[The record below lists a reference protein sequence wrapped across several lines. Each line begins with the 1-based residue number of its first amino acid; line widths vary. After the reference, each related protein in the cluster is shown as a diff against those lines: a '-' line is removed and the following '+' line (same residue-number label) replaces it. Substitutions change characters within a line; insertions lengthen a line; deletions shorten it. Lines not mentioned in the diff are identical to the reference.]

1 MNTTH
6 DSFAFFQK
14 RYKDAYIVSKVTSFL
29 GYLIQF
35 GAIGLAILLIVAG
48 LFAAS
53 RMISPD
59 GTWSP
64 FAYAAAAIGFMSGVV
79 SGALFYVLGV
89 LISAQGQIIL
99 ATLDTAVSCTPL
111 LSNEEKSSIIT
122 RRTASKP

>member
-1 MNTTH
+1 MTATH

-14 RYKDAYIVSKVTSFL
+14 RYKDAYLVSKLTSFL

-35 GAIGLAILLIVAG
+35 GAIALAILLIVAG

-53 RMISPD
+53 RMTSPD
-59 GTWSP
+59 GTASP
-64 FAYAAAAIGFMSGVV
+64 VAFAVAAVGGVSGIV
-79 SGALFYVLGV
+79 SGALFYVLDV

-111 LSNEEKSSIIT
+111 LSDE
-122 RRTASKP
+122 

>member
-1 MNTTH
+1 MTTTH

-14 RYKDAYIVSKVTSFL
+14 RYKDAYLVSKLTSFL

-35 GAIGLAILLIVAG
+35 GAVGLAILLVVAG

-59 GTWSP
+59 GTWSL

-79 SGALFYVLGV
+79 SRALFYVFGV
-89 LISAQGQIIL
+89 LVAAQGQIIL

-111 LSNEEKSSIIT
+111 FSDEEKRSIIT
-122 RRTASKP
+122 RRPASKP